1 MCLCVRDEALTAS
14 MRTVVIIAA
23 QIAKYAFDVFVKGA
37 KKVSTKVAGVHHKAR
52 TTAKNCWADH
62 FTLGASQLLKHDAF
76 FLPKK
81 RKMQQKMREKRP
93 TQIAYE
99 AGPPA

>member
-1 MCLCVRDEALTAS
+1 MFCVCACACVTALTAS

-52 TTAKNCWADH
+52 TTAKSCWADH
-62 FTLGASQLLKHDAF
+62 FTLGAS
-76 FLPKK
+76 
-81 RKMQQKMREKRP
+81 
-93 TQIAYE
+93 
-99 AGPPA
+99 